1 MIKTNNLPTPPTLW
15 KTIGPSFIL
24 LGLALGSGE
33 LILWPYLAARYGL
46 GLLWGAAVG
55 VLFQFVLNTEAMR
68 YTLYQ
73 GESVFAGF
81 RKLHKWLP
89 IWFIFSTFIPF
100 AIPGFSS
107 AAANI
112 VAQLIPGISET
123 AVAVGLLL
131 LTGVLLTVGKSLYKT
146 MEHLQKTI
154 IFLGLPLIVI
164 LTFWL
169 TSLHDWSQVARGLI
183 GIGEGWNFFPPAVA
197 ITAFL
202 SAFAYAGAGGNL
214 NLAQSYYIKEKG
226 FGMGRYMDKI
236 SSLFGKSKKSY
247 EFFGHSFADTKL
259 NRRRWQAWWQLVNRE
274 HLIVF
279 FSLGLITIVL
289 LSLLAYTTVFGSH
302 QQVVE
307 GISFIYLQ
315 AQIINQQTI
324 PFFGT
329 AFLVMATLMLFGTQ
343 VGVMESS
350 ARIIS
355 ENMALFKLKP
365 NEQINLSKWF
375 YASLWGQIILGI
387 IIYSFGIKEPR
398 FLITLSA
405 ILNAAAMM
413 LSFVFVSMLNKR
425 YLRPWYRSGK
435 LRQTIMGTAVLFFLY
450 FLVLTILE
458 R

>member
-1 MIKTNNLPTPPTLW
+1 MTKTHNLPTPPTLW
-15 KTIGPSFIL
+15 KTLGPSFIL

-46 GLLWGAAVG
+46 GLLWGAVLG

-73 GESVFAGF
+73 GESVFSGF
-81 RKLHKWLP
+81 KKLHRWLP
-89 IWFIFSTFIPF
+89 AWFIFSTFIPF

-112 VAQLIPGISET
+112 VARLIPGVSET
-123 AVAVGLLL
+123 AVAIFLLL
-131 LTGVLLTVGKSLYKT
+131 FTGVLLTVGKSLYKT
-146 MEHLQKTI
+146 MEYLQKTI
-154 IFLGLPLIVI
+154 IFIGLPLIVM

-169 TSLHDWSQVARGLI
+169 ASVNDWSQVAQGLV
-183 GIGEGWNFFPPAVA
+183 GIGQGWHFFPPAVA

-247 EFFGHSFADTKL
+247 QFFGQSFPDTQL
-259 NRRRWQAWWQLVNRE
+259 NRRRFKAWWQLVNRE

-279 FSLGLITIVL
+279 FSLGLLTIIL
-289 LSLLAYTTVFGSH
+289 LSLLAFTTVFNSG
-302 QQVVE
+302 QEITE

-315 AQIINQQTI
+315 AEVINQQTI

-329 AFLVMATLMLFGTQ
+329 AFLIMATMMLFGTQ

-355 ENMALFKLKP
+355 ENMALLKLKP
-365 NEQINLSKWF
+365 GQQINLSKWF

-387 IIYSFGIKEPR
+387 ILYSLGFKEPR

-425 YLRPWYRSGK
+425 FLRIRYRSGK
-435 LRQTIMGTAVLFFLY
+435 LRQIIMAAAVLFFLF
-450 FLVLTILE
+450 FLTLTVLG
-458 R
+458 